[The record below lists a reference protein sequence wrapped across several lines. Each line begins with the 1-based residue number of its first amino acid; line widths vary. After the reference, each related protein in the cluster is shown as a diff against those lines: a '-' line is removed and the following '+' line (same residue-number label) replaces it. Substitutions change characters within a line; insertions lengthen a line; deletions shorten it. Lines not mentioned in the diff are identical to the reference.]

1 MPGGTAQRG
10 SGSVMTPFL
19 SPGLDALATAVVFI
33 DRNRVVEYAN
43 AAAEN
48 LLKLSVRTIVGHRI
62 QEVFV
67 EAAQLLAA
75 IEQAAQR
82 QSSYTQHDLA
92 LASSSGE
99 RLEVSCTVTPAEI
112 GVFDGFLLEFVETHQ
127 QLRIAREERLQDQTE
142 ASRYLIRNL
151 AHEIKNPL
159 GGLRG
164 AAQLLERELD
174 RPELTEYTQVIMKE
188 ADRLQSLMDRLLT
201 PHRRAQPAPLNILEA
216 LERVRSLLLAEYP
229 QGLKVVRD
237 YDVSLP
243 PIRADKEQIIQA
255 LLNIARNGAQ
265 AMQGQGQ
272 ITLRTRVARQVT
284 LARKLHRLGMLVQII
299 DDGPG
304 IPAALRDKIFFPLVS
319 GRDGGTGLGLTI
331 AQNFIHQHGG
341 LIEVESVPGRTCFT
355 ILLPLEPAA
364 DEAGGSLRRN
374 L

>member
-1 MPGGTAQRG
+1 VPGGTAQRG

-62 QEVFV
+62 QEVFI